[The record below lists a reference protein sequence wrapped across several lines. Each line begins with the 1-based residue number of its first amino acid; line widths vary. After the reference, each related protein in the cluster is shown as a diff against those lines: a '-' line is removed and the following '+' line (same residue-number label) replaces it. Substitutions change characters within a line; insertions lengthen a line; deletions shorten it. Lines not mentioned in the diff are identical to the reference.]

1 MFSWDIMNAHSAI
14 ERAPALSR
22 VNDLLPDLVPWV
34 LLLFATSASL
44 LQHTAD
50 GTVEAHTLDRGLK
63 QGGPL
68 SNIFSVC
75 HSLICRTRSRRSCP
89 Y

>member
-34 LLLFATSASL
+34 LPLFATSASL
-44 LQHTAD
+44 IRHTAD
-50 GTVEAHTLDRGLK
+50 GTVEAHPLDRGLK

-68 SNIFSVC
+68 SNILCSPC
-75 HSLICRTRSRRSCP
+75 HSLIC
-89 Y
+89 